1 MGKRVNRCPSWDEHW
16 GCAIS
21 PMKDCSSCGKA
32 EWHVEGKDKPKQHT
46 LKIGEYEEKLAKEK
60 EWYANA
66 NKHLQGLY
74 KAIDEYEKQNE

>member
-1 MGKRVNRCPSWDEHW
+1 MAATDYC
-16 GCAIS
+16 
-21 PMKDCSSCGKA
+21 
-32 EWHVEGKDKPKQHT
+32 
-46 LKIGEYEEKLAKEK
+46 EEKLAKEK

>member
-1 MGKRVNRCPSWDEHW
+1 MWIER
-16 GCAIS
+16 
-21 PMKDCSSCGKA
+21 
-32 EWHVEGKDKPKQHT
+32 Q
-46 LKIGEYEEKLAKEK
+46 LKYVHENINFYEEKLAKEK